1 MANPPINIQD
11 TFLNIAR
18 IRNIPV
24 TIALVN
30 GEQRFG
36 RIEGFDKF
44 TIVLDGEDEQQMI
57 FKHSIAS
64 VSPATPIKDL
74 FRPQSRKREARDP
87 ALKRA

>member
-1 MANPPINIQD
+1 MANPPMNIQD

-24 TIALVN
+24 TIMLVN
-30 GEQRFG
+30 GEQILG

-44 TIVLDGEDEQQMI
+44 TIVLDGGQEQQMI

-74 FRPQSRKREARDP
+74 FRPQNRKHEARNTGS
-87 ALKRA
+87 KRA